1 MNLNCLE
8 GKMNNLCPRVVRHP
22 TVSVRQEY
30 GLHSEIE
37 AMRLLTTPRNIGAAA
52 ALNIKAIIKLN
63 TNMKLKISME
73 KGMFH
78 RERKDLKKHE
88 SNGEAAGD
96 TVDKERNWR
105 STKAGERL
113 AGDDV
118 DELTEHVV
126 TLLRDFFLTSSAV
139 ADERDFFLQ
148 PRYCSWLGSI
158 LSRTIDGGRGGAE
171 RGRWALDGGDGT
183 AWREL
188 RREQAGVGGSACRRH
203 CPVVAAPSAGA
214 AQGRRL
220 LAQAV
225 LARAPKGGLEGGA
238 ELVVGGRMGGRG
250 GWWVE
255 ERIK

>member
-63 TNMKLKISME
+63 TNMKLKIGME
-73 KGMFH
+73 KGMYH
-78 RERKDLKKHE
+78 GERKDLKKHE

-118 DELTEHVV
+118 DELTEHAV
-126 TLLRDFFLTSSAV
+126 TLLRDFFLTSSTV
-139 ADERDFFLQ
+139 ADDREFFLQ

-188 RREQAGVGGSACRRH
+188 RRERVPSTLPSGGGSQRWRGTGA
-203 CPVVAAPSAGA
+203 AAPSVGGAGA
-214 AQGRRL
+214 SAQGRI
-220 LAQAV
+220 
-225 LARAPKGGLEGGA
+225 GGRGGA
-238 ELVVGGRMGGRG
+238 GRRGRMGGRG